1 MVMRQGD
8 IFYVNFNPSVGHEQR
23 NSRPAIVLSHDLI
36 FQTSHM
42 AIVAPIS
49 TTKRN
54 YPAYYELQE
63 TDQIKGKVLLDQTKA
78 LDLYHR
84 QVSREN
90 FIERAKPNEFKRIIH
105 RYKLL
110 FDLVDD
116 YQ

>member
-1 MVMRQGD
+1 MMRQGD
-8 IFYVNFNPSVGHEQR
+8 IFYVNFNPSIGHEQR
-23 NSRPAIVLSHDLI
+23 SSRPAIVLSHDLI
-36 FQTSHM
+36 FKTSRM

-63 TDQIKGKVLLDQTKA
+63 TEHIKGKVLLDQSKA

-84 QVSREN
+84 QVSQAD
-90 FIERAKPNEFKRIIH
+90 FIERAKPNEFKGIIH